1 MSKVLLVEDNEENR
15 DGLSRHLR
23 RKGFEVLVA
32 VDGQQGVEA
41 ARGGAPD
48 LILMDMSLPV
58 LDGWEATRRLKA
70 DPQTRHIPVI
80 ALTAHAMAGDR
91 EKALQV
97 GCDEYDTK
105 PVEFARLL
113 GKIQALLGA
122 PAPPV
127 EGQSHG

>member
-1 MSKVLLVEDNEENR
+1 MPKLLLVEDNEENR
-15 DGLSRHLR
+15 DGLSRRLR

-41 ARGGAPD
+41 ARTGAPD

-58 LDGWEATRRLKA
+58 LDGWEATRQLKA
-70 DPQTRHIPVI
+70 APETQHIPVI

-105 PVEFARLL
+105 PVEFDRLL
-113 GKIQALLGA
+113 GKIQALLGNPLA
-122 PAPPV
+122 PAGDEP
-127 EGQSHG
+127 HG

>member
-1 MSKVLLVEDNEENR
+1 MPKLLLVEDNEESR

-23 RKGFEVLVA
+23 RKGYEVLTA
-32 VDGQQGVEA
+32 ADGRQGLEA
-41 ARGGAPD
+41 ARAAPPD
-48 LILMDMSLPV
+48 LVLMDMSLPV
-58 LDGWEATRRLKA
+58 LDGWEATRQLKA

-91 EKALQV
+91 DKALAA

-113 GKIQALLGA
+113 GKIQGLLG
-122 PAPPV
+122 
-127 EGQSHG
+127 GTSHG